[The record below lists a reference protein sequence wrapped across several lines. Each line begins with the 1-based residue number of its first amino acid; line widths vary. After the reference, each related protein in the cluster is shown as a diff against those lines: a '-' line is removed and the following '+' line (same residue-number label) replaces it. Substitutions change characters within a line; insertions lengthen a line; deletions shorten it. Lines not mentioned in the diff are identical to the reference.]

1 MKNRILK
8 LVNSPA
14 FQELKSY
21 HGDVE
26 RTEKPLKLFLRLAAT
41 KSLGRWTFG
50 IDGFDGAFYNR
61 VLAGNYNVE
70 LRWPVFEL
78 SYEEDGNTERRII
91 AFVIENKEDQG
102 LVERYFNAVTAC
114 RRVED
119 AKLSPMGILLTEEPT
134 QPSCSQFDNITYKEL
149 STYVIEP
156 LVSKA
161 GHDTALQHLVDNNR
175 EIFDTAFASLYKPSV
190 VEKILDKN
198 SKVLEVTDEDVNVLR
213 MLWDANEEIF
223 EAAIQ
228 HLYSEHK
235 STLDKL
241 FKPLTGCGCK
251 YIVYHQGQAIFPN
264 KPLSKAM
271 AACAIFKAYLKE
283 YPATTLNELQR
294 AFPCEELN
302 GYYYG
307 RYYNDL
313 FDASDPDA
321 IDESGYPV
329 ARWDFYIDDEQ
340 LLPIENGTKKAMC
353 VKVWRKTDFNSL
365 LNHLHAKGYDKFITV
380 QEI

>member
-1 MKNRILK
+1 MQNRILK
-8 LVNSPA
+8 LVNSPE

-21 HGDVE
+21 HGDVD
-26 RTEKPLKLFLRLAAT
+26 RTEKSLKLFLRLAAT
-41 KSLGRWTFG
+41 KSLGRSTFG

-91 AFVIENKEDQG
+91 PFVIENKEDQE

-114 RRVED
+114 PRVED
-119 AKLSPMGILLTEEPT
+119 AELSPMGILLTEEPT

-156 LVSKA
+156 LVSKP
-161 GHDTALQHLVDNNR
+161 GHDRALQHLADTSR
-175 EIFDTAFASLYKPSV
+175 EVFDTAFASLYKPSV
-190 VEKILDKN
+190 VERILDKN
-198 SKVLEVTDEDVNVLR
+198 SKVMEVADEDIDVLR
-213 MLWDANEEIF
+213 LLWDANEEVF
-223 EAAIQ
+223 EAVIQ
-228 HLYSEHK
+228 HLYNEHK
-235 STLDKL
+235 STLDEL
-241 FKPLTGCGCK
+241 FKPSAEDGCK
-251 YIVYHQGQAIFPN
+251 YIVYHQGQAIFPD

-283 YPATTLNELQR
+283 YPATTLAELQR
-294 AFPCEELN
+294 AFPCDELN
-302 GYYYG
+302 GYYCG

-313 FDASDPDA
+313 FDESDPDA
-321 IDESGYPV
+321 IDETGYPI
-329 ARWDFYIDDEQ
+329 ARWDFYLDDEQ

-353 VKVWRKTDFNSL
+353 VKVWRKADFNSL
-365 LNHLHAKGYDKFITV
+365 INHVHAKGYDKFIT
-380 QEI
+380 IL